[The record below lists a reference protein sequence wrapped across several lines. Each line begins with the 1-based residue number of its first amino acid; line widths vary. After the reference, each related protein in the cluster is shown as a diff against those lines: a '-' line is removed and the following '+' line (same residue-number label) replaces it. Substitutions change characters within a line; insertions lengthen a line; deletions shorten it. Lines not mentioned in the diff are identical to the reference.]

1 MAYLKCSKASCLYNV
16 IAAKS
21 CDKTRL
27 VQYII
32 PGKSPFKT
40 SIDALQ
46 VMLSSLKN
54 RYRKNFVCWLYSL
67 IALYMACHKTH

>member
-1 MAYLKCSKASCLYNV
+1 MAYLKHSKASCLYNV

-21 CDKTRL
+21 CGKTRS

-46 VMLSSLKN
+46 LMLLKL
-54 RYRKNFVCWLYSL
+54 KKQIPQEFCLPALQPYSL
-67 IALYMACHKTH
+67 IYGLP